1 MKGLITRKLSN
12 INVIKQTSKQYILSS
27 KFYSSFEKQQNKF
40 VSLRVKDSVIKDTK
54 IYQNDIYSS
63 SLEKGKSFEIL
74 CLNELSKYGLD
85 IVHTGNTGDGKY
97 FNSFF
102 AFLSLIWKLK
112 GGIDFKGTWSFPDGD
127 RIEVLGQCK
136 NEEKKTPVKYIREFI
151 GSIESKQSLNKS
163 LGIFISSSD
172 FSIQAKNYF
181 MISKYPMILMV
192 YSGIENKLIKAYI
205 NHSGQNILPKLLII
219 KNNESSDINFLYGL

>member
-102 AFLSLIWKLK
+102 AFLSLI
-112 GGIDFKGTWSFPDGD
+112 
-127 RIEVLGQCK
+127 
-136 NEEKKTPVKYIREFI
+136 
-151 GSIESKQSLNKS
+151 
-163 LGIFISSSD
+163 
-172 FSIQAKNYF
+172 
-181 MISKYPMILMV
+181 
-192 YSGIENKLIKAYI
+192 
-205 NHSGQNILPKLLII
+205 
-219 KNNESSDINFLYGL
+219 